1 MAITRA
7 KKEAQVQELA
17 EELRSGKMTV
27 FVSYKGMPVKQA
39 EELRA
44 EMKHND
50 GNFRVVKNAMF
61 KLAAAQVFEDL
72 DLSSIDGPIAVA
84 VGYSDQVVPAKT
96 IANHVKQYEVLQ
108 PLGAVNEFGQ
118 WLTAEEV
125 ERLATLPSR
134 DQLTAQLVGTLAA
147 PISGFVTVL
156 EGNLRGLVTALD
168 AVAQTRQENA

>member
-7 KKEAQVQELA
+7 KKEAQIEELA
-17 EELRSGKMTV
+17 GELRNGKMTV
-27 FVSYKGMPVKQA
+27 LVSYKGLPVKQA

-44 EMKHND
+44 EMKQNS

-61 KLAAAQVFEDL
+61 KLAATQVFKDL
-72 DLSSIDGPIAVA
+72 DVSGIDGPVAVA
-84 VGYSDQVVPAKT
+84 VGYGDQVVPAKT
-96 IANHVKQYEVLQ
+96 IANHAKQYGVLQ
-108 PLGAVNEFGQ
+108 PLGAINEFGQ
-118 WLTAEEV
+118 WLTSEEV

-168 AVAQTRQENA
+168 GIAQSRQESA